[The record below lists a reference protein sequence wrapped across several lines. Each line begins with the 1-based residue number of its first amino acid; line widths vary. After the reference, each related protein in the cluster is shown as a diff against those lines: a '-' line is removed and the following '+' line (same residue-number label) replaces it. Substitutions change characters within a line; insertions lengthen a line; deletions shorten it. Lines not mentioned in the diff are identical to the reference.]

1 MGWQRGKA
9 FPMAIIALY
18 KYNKMSFVE
27 IGAVLN
33 VPWETVRITYMRIA
47 VRKTIFISKGGM
59 ISNHLV
65 TRSVPGARTPRIY
78 SPLLMLVIRKE
89 NTHNKFNSKVTRHY
103 ALWQKRP
110 LHYSPFGPGAT
121 IPKEVPILGSET
133 RVQNN
138 VFSSGSGRVR
148 GRSIHVIREAPLP
161 FHSRIREAPIPFH
174 SRDRQRKIS
183 PYN

>member
-1 MGWQRGKA
+1 MTKGKSLSNATRG
-9 FPMAIIALY
+9 AINALY
-18 KYNKMSFVE
+18 KYNKMSFVD

-47 VRKTIFISKGGM
+47 VRKTIFISKGDM

-65 TRSVPGARTPRIY
+65 TRSVLGALISRIY
-78 SPLLMLVIRKE
+78 SPLSMLVIRKE

-103 ALWQKRP
+103 PLWQKRP

-133 RVQNN
+133 RVEYCCELH
-138 VFSSGSGRVR
+138 FFVR
-148 GRSIHVIREAPLP
+148 LGGNTSPWIPATVNFLRS
-161 FHSRIREAPIPFH
+161 
-174 SRDRQRKIS
+174 
-183 PYN
+183 